1 MTTVRLAQKAVL
13 ELIEPMHSLLLNTQ
27 PDITLP
33 LPAAVLLGLLLLT
46 LLLWA
51 GSQARIARRHTRD
64 AAAAATE
71 MEAANAALR
80 GHQQEMEESA
90 LTLTGVNTLLAQ
102 ASGRFQE
109 LFQGLPVACVCCDGG
124 GRIMEWNRAW
134 SQLYGLDSPLGQ
146 KLTALT
152 DAPLLAEAIDA
163 AQAGDACEGLEWTY
177 TQADGTDVQ
186 VYSSLF
192 PLRAADGSVSGV
204 IAADVDISAQHQ
216 AEIALRQSEER
227 LHALYNTTSRQELSF
242 EQKTE
247 ALLDMGREQ
256 FGLEIGVVARV
267 TGETYEVLHA
277 LSPGNAVPVG
287 TKMSTCGTYCAEALA
302 LADVVSFEEAGA
314 TERRSDLPYRT
325 LGLEAYLGTPIRVGA
340 DIWGMLCFA
349 GRQPHP
355 RLFTSGDREL
365 VRLMAQ
371 WVGGE
376 LARREAE
383 EAVQASESRFREA
396 IAAMSEG
403 LIVMDASGVI
413 RLWNDSAESILGVT
427 RGHVGGWR
435 PPRPDFAAVR
445 EDGTSFPEGSYP
457 LIASLRRGEVQQG
470 VVMGLPVGSGAMRWV
485 SVSSRPL
492 AASEGTAPGGVVATF
507 ADITDRRRDEAQI
520 CVQMAQIKEYTS
532 VLETQKTQM
541 EAVNAE
547 LEALALRDGLT
558 GLGNRRAFEQRMA
571 LELSRAARYG
581 HSLSLVMLDVDCFK
595 EYNDTFGHVDGDE
608 VLRILADA
616 LTDKSRETDFFAR
629 YGGEEFAIILPHTD
643 GEGTLVVAERLR
655 RRLEKKLWPHRA
667 VTASFGA
674 ATLSPVMTDG
684 HDLVRAADAA
694 LYAAKNAGRNRV
706 QHAHSLPESAA
717 TLAA

>member
-1 MTTVRLAQKAVL
+1 MHPL
-13 ELIEPMHSLLLNTQ
+13 LINALPA

-33 LPAAVLLGLLLLT
+33 LPAAALSAVLLLT

-51 GSQARIARRHTRD
+51 GSQAKIARRHARD
-64 AAAAATE
+64 AAAANRE
-71 MEAANAALR
+71 LEAANAALR

-90 LTLTGVNTLLAQ
+90 RSLTGANTLLAQ

-134 SQLYGLDSPLGQ
+134 SQLYGTEFGERDSPLGQ
-146 KLTALT
+146 KLTALM
-152 DAPLLAEAIDA
+152 DAPLLAEAIEA
-163 AQAGDACEGLEWTY
+163 ALAGDACEGLEWTY
-177 TQADGTDVQ
+177 TQADGRNVQ

-192 PLRAADGSVSGV
+192 PLRAADGAVSGV

-216 AEIALRQSEER
+216 AEIALRESEER
-227 LHALYNTTSRQELSF
+227 LHALYNTTSQQELTF
-242 EQKTE
+242 EQKTA

-267 TGETYEVLHA
+267 VGEQYEVRQA
-277 LSPGNAVPVG
+277 LSPGNAIPAG
-287 TKMSTCGTYCAEALA
+287 TVMSRCGTYCAEALA
-302 LADVVSFEEAGA
+302 LADVVGFEQAGA
-314 TERRSDLPYRT
+314 TERREGLAYRT
-325 LGLEAYLGTPIRVGA
+325 LGLEAYLGTPIRVGGE
-340 DIWGMLCFA
+340 IWGMLCFA

-376 LARREAE
+376 IARREAE
-383 EAVQASESRFREA
+383 KAVQASEARFREA

-435 PPRPDFAAVR
+435 PPRLDFAAVR

-457 LIASLRRGEVQQG
+457 LMASLRRGEVQQG
-470 VVMGLPVGSGAMRWV
+470 VVMGLPAGGGALRWV

-558 GLGNRRAFEQRMA
+558 GLGNRRSFEQRMA

-581 HSLSLVMLDVDCFK
+581 HALSLVMLDVDCFK
-595 EYNDTFGHVDGDE
+595 EYNDTFGHVEGDE
-608 VLRILADA
+608 VLRILADS
-616 LTDKSRETDFFAR
+616 LTERGRETDFFAR

-643 GEGTLVVAERLR
+643 SEGALVVAERLR
-655 RRLEKKLWPHRA
+655 CRLEALTWPRRA

-674 ATLSPVMTDG
+674 ATLHPAMTEE

-694 LYAAKNAGRNRV
+694 LYGAKNAGRNRV
-706 QHAHSLPESAA
+706 QHAHSLPDGAPVLSV
-717 TLAA
+717 

>member
-1 MTTVRLAQKAVL
+1 MY
-13 ELIEPMHSLLLNTQ
+13 PPLLNTQ

-33 LPAAVLLGLLLLT
+33 LPAAALLGLLLLT

-51 GSQARIARRHTRD
+51 GSQARVARRHARD
-64 AAAAATE
+64 AAASNSE
-71 MEAANAALR
+71 LEAANASLL

-90 LTLTGVNTLLAQ
+90 LTLTGVNTLLSQ

-134 SQLYGLDSPLGQ
+134 SQLYGVDSPLGK

-163 AQAGDACEGLEWTY
+163 ALAGDACEGLEWTCI
-177 TQADGTDVQ
+177 QADGTEVQ

-227 LHALYNTTSRQELSF
+227 MHALYNTTSRQELSF

-267 TGETYEVLHA
+267 VGDQYEVRHA
-277 LSPGNAVPVG
+277 LSPGNAIPAG
-287 TKMSTCGTYCAEALA
+287 TKMSLCGTYCAEALA

-314 TERRSDLPYRT
+314 TERLGSVPHQK
-325 LGLEAYLGTPIRVGA
+325 GLEAYLGTPIRVGGE
-340 DIWGMLCFA
+340 IWGMLCFA

-376 LARREAE
+376 IARREAE
-383 EAVQASESRFREA
+383 EAVQASEARFREA

-403 LIVMDASGVI
+403 LIVMDTSGVI
-413 RLWNDSAESILGVT
+413 RLWNDSAERILGVT
-427 RGHVGGWR
+427 RGQVGGWR

-457 LIASLRRGEVQQG
+457 LMASLRRGEVQQG
-470 VVMGLPVGSGAMRWV
+470 VVMGLPVQGGSMRWV

-520 CVQMAQIKEYTS
+520 CAQMAQIKEYTS
-532 VLETQKTQM
+532 VLETQKSQM

-581 HSLSLVMLDVDCFK
+581 HPLSLVMLDVDCFK

-643 GEGTLVVAERLR
+643 SEGTLVVAERLR
-655 RRLEKKLWPHRA
+655 RRLEKKVWPHRA

-674 ATLSPVMTDG
+674 ATLTPVMTGG

-706 QHAHSLPESAA
+706 QHAHSLQEGVP
-717 TLAA
+717 TLPV

>member
-1 MTTVRLAQKAVL
+1 MY
-13 ELIEPMHSLLLNTQ
+13 PLLLNTQ
-27 PDITLP
+27 PAPDVTLP

-51 GSQARIARRHTRD
+51 GSQARIARRHARD
-64 AAAAATE
+64 AAAANFE
-71 MEAANAALR
+71 LEAANAALL

-90 LTLTGVNTLLAQ
+90 LNLTGVNTLLSQ

-109 LFQGLPVACVCCDGG
+109 LFQGLPVACVCCDGE

-134 SQLYGLDSPLGQ
+134 SQLHGMDSPFGKQ
-146 KLTALT
+146 VTALT

-163 AQAGDACEGLEWTY
+163 ALAGDACEGLEWTNRL
-177 TQADGTDVQ
+177 ADGAEVQ
-186 VYSSLF
+186 MYSSLF
-192 PLRAADGSVSGV
+192 PLRGADGSVSGV

-216 AEIALRQSEER
+216 AETALRLSEER
-227 LHALYNTTSRQELSF
+227 LHALYNTTSRQELTF

-267 TGETYEVLHA
+267 TEEKYEVLHA

-287 TKMSTCGTYCAEALA
+287 AKMSTCETYCAEALA
-302 LADVVSFEEAGA
+302 LADVVGFEEAGA
-314 TERRSDLPYRT
+314 TERRGSGPHQK
-325 LGLEAYLGTPIRVGA
+325 GLEAYLGTPIRVGGE
-340 DIWGMLCFA
+340 IWGMLCFA

-365 VRLMAQ
+365 VRLMSQ

-376 LARREAE
+376 IARREAE
-383 EAVQASESRFREA
+383 EAVQASETRFREA

-403 LIVMDASGVI
+403 LIVMDTAGVI
-413 RLWNDSAESILGVT
+413 RLWNDSAERILGVT
-427 RGHVGGWR
+427 RGQVGGWR

-457 LIASLRRGEVQQG
+457 LMASLRRGEVQQG
-470 VVMGLPVGSGAMRWV
+470 VVMGLPAGGGAMRWV

-492 AASEGTAPGGVVATF
+492 AASEGTAPSGVVATF

-520 CVQMAQIKEYTS
+520 CAQMAQIKEHTLM
-532 VLETQKTQM
+532 LEEQKLQM

-558 GLGNRRAFEQRMA
+558 GLGNRRAFEQRIA

-581 HSLSLVMLDVDCFK
+581 HPLSLVMLDVDFFK

-608 VLRILADA
+608 VLRILADT

-655 RRLEKKLWPHRA
+655 RRLEKTGWPRRA

-674 ATLSPVMTDG
+674 ATLSPTMADG

-706 QHAHSLPESAA
+706 QHAHSLPGSMAA
-717 TLAA
+717 LAA

>member
-1 MTTVRLAQKAVL
+1 MY
-13 ELIEPMHSLLLNTQ
+13 PLLLNTQ
-27 PDITLP
+27 PAPDITLP
-33 LPAAVLLGLLLLT
+33 LPAVVLIALLLLT

-51 GSQARIARRHTRD
+51 GSQARIARRHARD
-64 AAAAATE
+64 AAAANIE
-71 MEAANAALR
+71 LEAANAALL

-109 LFQGLPVACVCCDGG
+109 LFQGLPVACVCCDGN

-134 SQLYGLDSPLGQ
+134 SQLYGMDSPLGQ
-146 KLTALT
+146 KVTALT
-152 DAPLLAEAIDA
+152 DTPLLAEAIDA
-163 AQAGDACEGLEWTY
+163 ALAGDACEGLEWTY
-177 TQADGTDVQ
+177 KQSHGAEVQ

-216 AEIALRQSEER
+216 AEKALRQSEER
-227 LHALYNTTSRQELSF
+227 MHALYNTTSQQELTF

-247 ALLDMGREQ
+247 ALLDTGREQ
-256 FGLEIGVVARV
+256 FGLEIGIVARV
-267 TGETYEVLHA
+267 VSDRYEVLHA
-277 LSPGNAVPVG
+277 LSLGNAVPVG
-287 TKMSTCGTYCAEALA
+287 TIMSTCGTYCAEALA

-314 TERRSDLPYRT
+314 TGRREDLAYQT
-325 LGLEAYLGTPIRVGA
+325 LGLEAYLGTPIRVGGE
-340 DIWGMLCFA
+340 IWGMLCFA

-376 LARREAE
+376 IARREAE
-383 EAVQASESRFREA
+383 EAVQASEARFREA

-403 LIVMDASGVI
+403 LIVMDTQGII
-413 RLWNDSAESILGVT
+413 RLWNDSAERILGVT
-427 RGHVGGWR
+427 RGQVGGWR

-457 LIASLRRGEVQQG
+457 LMASLRRGEVQQG
-470 VVMGLPVGSGAMRWV
+470 VVMGLPVQGGSMRWV

-492 AASEGTAPGGVVATF
+492 AAIGGDAGPGDAPTGVVATF
-507 ADITDRRRDEAQI
+507 VDITDRRRDEAQI
-520 CVQMAQIKEYTS
+520 CAQMAQIKEYTS
-532 VLETQKTQM
+532 VLEEQKVQM

-558 GLGNRRAFEQRMA
+558 GLGNRRAFEQRME
-571 LELSRAARYG
+571 LELSRASRYG
-581 HSLSLVMLDVDCFK
+581 DSLSLVMLDVDFFK

-616 LTDKSRETDFFAR
+616 LTEKSRETDFFAR

-643 GEGTLVVAERLR
+643 GEGALVVAERLR
-655 RRLEKKLWPHRA
+655 RRLEMTGWPHRA

-674 ATLSPVMTDG
+674 ATLHPAMTDG
-684 HDLVRAADAA
+684 HDLVRAADTA
-694 LYAAKNAGRNRV
+694 LYAAKDAGRNRV
-706 QHAHSLPESAA
+706 LHVHSLLGGV
-717 TLAA
+717 LALTA